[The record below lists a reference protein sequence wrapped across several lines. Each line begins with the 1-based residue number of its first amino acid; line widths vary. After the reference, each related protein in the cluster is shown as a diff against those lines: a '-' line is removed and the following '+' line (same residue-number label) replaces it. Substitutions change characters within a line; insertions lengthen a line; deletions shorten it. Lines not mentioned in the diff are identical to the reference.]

1 MWFFLRFATM
11 MAVIHDWVG
20 GGKIQFWTNWKD
32 LIIIIIIGFM
42 FVTKIYH
49 HHRIVYTFIFYHC
62 HYWHQGG
69 PDLYHFHIEGGG
81 GDGDLAW
88 WSSIMSTLCLYC
100 LVIFH
105 YAMVAFIRWW
115 WSCMI
120 RWWWSCTPRG
130 RCSTSSF
137 LVSASVLSSLAS
149 THCRKH
155 RWLSWGLLQCKRFSS
170 YFFSEY

>member
-11 MAVIHDWVG
+11 MALINDWVG
-20 GGKIQFWTNWKD
+20 CGKNQFWTNWKD
-32 LIIIIIIGFM
+32 MIIIIFVIIEDY
-42 FVTKIYH
+42 YH
-49 HHRIVYTFIFYHC
+49 HPQDVVLSTPSSFIIAIIAIKVELIFIIST
-62 HYWHQGG
+62 
-69 PDLYHFHIEGGG
+69 YHFHIEGGG
-81 GDGDLAW
+81 YDLAL
-88 WSSIMSTLCLYC
+88 WSSIMSKLCL
-100 LVIFH
+100 VTFH

-155 RWLSWGLLQCKRFSS
+155 RWLSW
-170 YFFSEY
+170 